1 MADLLKKS
9 DLHQYQQFSVAFI
22 REHNEA
28 AVLLDCGLGKTVT
41 TLTAI
46 ADLMFDYF
54 DIHKVLVIC
63 PLRVGAVW
71 ADEIRKWEHLSRLR
85 FSVAV
90 GTETERRAAVLAKAD
105 VTIINR
111 ENIDWLVNKSGIPWR
126 WDMLVLDE
134 LSSFKSWQSQR
145 FRAVWAVRPKIK
157 RIVGLTGTPSGN
169 GLMDL
174 FAEYKL
180 LDMGVRLGRY
190 ITHYRDMY
198 FVPDKRNGMQV
209 FSYKPKPGAEQEI
222 YRKISDIT
230 ISMKSTDHLQMPS
243 LITAAT
249 TVHLSEDE
257 QEQYDTLKDEM
268 FLDVNG
274 DEINA
279 VNAAAL
285 CGKLCQMANGAVYN
299 SDREQIHIHDRKL
312 DALEDIIEAATG
324 KSLLIAFWFKHDLE
338 RIQKRFK
345 VQKLDTADSVKKWN
359 AGQIPVAVIHP
370 ASAGHGLNLQ
380 SGGNTLVWFG
390 LTWSLELYQ
399 QTVARLWR
407 QGQDAE
413 TVVIQH
419 IVARGTI
426 DGQILR
432 ALQQKDKTQNALI
445 AAAKANL

>member
-1 MADLLKKS
+1 
-9 DLHQYQQFSVAFI
+9 
-22 REHNEA
+22 
-28 AVLLDCGLGKTVT
+28 
-41 TLTAI
+41 
-46 ADLMFDYF
+46 
-54 DIHKVLVIC
+54 
-63 PLRVGAVW
+63 
-71 ADEIRKWEHLSRLR
+71 
-85 FSVAV
+85 
-90 GTETERRAAVLAKAD
+90 
-105 VTIINR
+105 
-111 ENIDWLVNKSGIPWR
+111 
-126 WDMLVLDE
+126 
-134 LSSFKSWQSQR
+134 
-145 FRAVWAVRPKIK
+145 
-157 RIVGLTGTPSGN
+157 
-169 GLMDL
+169 
-174 FAEYKL
+174 
-180 LDMGVRLGRY
+180 
-190 ITHYRDMY
+190 
-198 FVPDKRNGMQV
+198 
-209 FSYKPKPGAEQEI
+209 
-222 YRKISDIT
+222 
-230 ISMKSTDHLQMPS
+230 
-243 LITAAT
+243 
-249 TVHLSEDE
+249 
-257 QEQYDTLKDEM
+257 
-268 FLDVNG
+268 
-274 DEINA
+274 
-279 VNAAAL
+279 
-285 CGKLCQMANGAVYN
+285 MANGAVYN

-445 AAAKANL
+445 AAVKANL